1 MKKVYKQPQTTAIE
15 IKLHQ
20 MIAASEKINL
30 NSNGDALTE
39 ETIVA
44 SRRRRSLWDDE
55 EEE

>member
-44 SRRRRSLWDDE
+44 SRRRRSLWEDDE
-55 EEE
+55 E